1 MLVVGTQMPFVV
13 LKSGS
18 VTGVLF
24 GLDTLS
30 EPLLSV
36 QMKLQSVYKNR
47 NKKHMFSW
55 VFVAG
60 GQACQN

>member
-30 EPLLSV
+30 EPLLSADEASKRV
-36 QMKLQSVYKNR
+36 
-47 NKKHMFSW
+47 
-55 VFVAG
+55 
-60 GQACQN
+60 